1 MKIYVSEES
10 KTSLHMAAL
19 SGIYWFVA
27 ALGCYQT
34 LYLQS
39 IGFTASNMGILNA
52 LCSCIGIAAMSFWG
66 IYADSRNSVRRA
78 ELLLLLGCMVFYSL
92 MPFVQTV
99 FGNVLWP
106 YFILCP
112 ICVLFRNPVGTFHE
126 NLIVRNCNEL
136 RLNYGRIRSFGSILF
151 AISATFLVVLI
162 PVKATFWVYGLC
174 LIPVMVLTALARDP
188 KGSQLNKKTGTHVP
202 LSELFKNRTY
212 VLFLIFAFLFYIGV
226 NFEGAFIPYYMKE
239 VGIDTSKYSYLLAYR
254 AVFEVPFLLLM
265 VKLRHR
271 FPLRKLIL
279 VSPVLMCLE
288 CLGFGLVVKSWPMML
303 LFASFFGLG
312 NGMFI
317 GTSLNYVYEIS
328 PDDAKASAQAFFAS
342 TSQIAA
348 ILGNLVGGFILD
360 AVGGRMFYLLAA
372 VLYMASILM
381 FLLSGRTAANTA
393 KNRIS
398 TEKQSSGRLTK
409 LSLHHRALRGIV
421 H

>member
-1 MKIYVSEES
+1 MKLYVSEES
-10 KTSLHMAAL
+10 KQSIHMAAL

-27 ALGCYQT
+27 AIGCYQT
-34 LYLQS
+34 LYLQN
-39 IGFTASNMGILNA
+39 IGFTASSLGVLNA
-52 LCSCIGIAAMSFWG
+52 LCSLIGIAAMSFWG
-66 IYADSRNSVRRA
+66 IFSDSKNSVRLT
-78 ELLLLLGCMVFYSL
+78 EMLLLAGCMIFYSL
-92 MPFVQTV
+92 MPFVKNV
-99 FGNVLWP
+99 FGNALWP

-151 AISATFLVVLI
+151 AVSATFLVVLM
-162 PVKATFWVYGLC
+162 PVESTFWIYGLA
-174 LIPVMVLTALARDP
+174 LIPVMILTITSRDP
-188 KGSQLNKKTGTHVP
+188 KGASMKRRSGSKDGLAK
-202 LSELFKNRTY
+202 LFKNHTY
-212 VLFLIFAFLFYIGV
+212 VLFLVFSFLFYVGA
-226 NFEGAFIPYYMKE
+226 NFEGAFIPYYMEE
-239 VGIDTSKYSYLLAYR
+239 VGIDTSKYSLLLAYR

-265 VKLRHR
+265 VKLRNR

-279 VSPVLMCLE
+279 VAPILMGLE
-288 CLGFGLVVKSWPMML
+288 CLGFGLLVKSWPMML

-360 AVGGRMFYLLAA
+360 ALGGRMFYLLAA
-372 VLYMASILM
+372 AVYLASILM
-381 FLLSGRTAANTA
+381 FLLSGRPQKAAA
-393 KNRIS
+393 KEHTQKAI
-398 TEKQSSGRLTK
+398 TGGRMK
-409 LSLHHRALRGIV
+409 KIVALQK
-421 H
+421 